1 MGSRRERFNVNNI
14 NDLDLTLLKEHKKNA
29 KKTGPKPGKKRQ
41 PNDLIWYIEKL
52 FVLN

>member
-1 MGSRRERFNVNNI
+1 LRGQ
-14 NDLDLTLLKEHKKNA
+14 KKNA

-52 FVLN
+52 FVL